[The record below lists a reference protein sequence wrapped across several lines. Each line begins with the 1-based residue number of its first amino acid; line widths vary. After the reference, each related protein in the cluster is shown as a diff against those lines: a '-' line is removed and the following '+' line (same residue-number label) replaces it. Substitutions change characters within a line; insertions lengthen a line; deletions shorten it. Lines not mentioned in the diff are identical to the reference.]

1 LIAAITGRS
10 LAIGVSS
17 NLVVLANERDIT
29 NLVLENKKCA
39 WTESVSGCNSLG
51 RVAMVRC
58 PQTGGCLGN
67 RKGART
73 IIIWHIAMGEGEIPL
88 NRVDISAIREVT
100 DPIRDHLAIK
110 LAHLADED
118 DLTII
123 FNVEDD
129 RTLSI
134 RLQGESF
141 IVNQARDILG
151 EENE

>member
-1 LIAAITGRS
+1 
-10 LAIGVSS
+10 
-17 NLVVLANERDIT
+17 
-29 NLVLENKKCA
+29 
-39 WTESVSGCNSLG
+39 
-51 RVAMVRC
+51 
-58 PQTGGCLGN
+58 
-67 RKGART
+67 
-73 IIIWHIAMGEGEIPL
+73 MGEGEIPL